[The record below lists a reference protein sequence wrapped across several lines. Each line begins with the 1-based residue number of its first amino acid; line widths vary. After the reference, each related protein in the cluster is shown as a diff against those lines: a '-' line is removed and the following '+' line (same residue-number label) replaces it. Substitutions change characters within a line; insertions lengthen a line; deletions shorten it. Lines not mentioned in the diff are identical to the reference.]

1 MILEHFTTKLK
12 QVEVTFQQ
20 EKKKIA
26 GNVRITMADKTML
39 TNPKSYLGL
48 TKRPNVWL
56 NIHTRIEHKILHK
69 KKRMNRIKSR

>member
-20 EKKKIA
+20 EKKIV
-26 GNVRITMADKTML
+26 GNVRITMADKAML
-39 TNPKSYLGL
+39 TNPKSSLGQ

-69 KKRMNRIKSR
+69 KKNQ

>member
-1 MILEHFTTKLK
+1 MILERFTTKLK
-12 QVEVTFQQ
+12 QIEVTFQQ
-20 EKKKIA
+20 GKKKA

>member
-20 EKKKIA
+20 EKKIV
-26 GNVRITMADKTML
+26 GNVRITMADKAML
-39 TNPKSYLGL
+39 TNPKSSLGL

-56 NIHTRIEHKILHK
+56 NIHTITEHKILHK
-69 KKRMNRIKSR
+69 KKSVE